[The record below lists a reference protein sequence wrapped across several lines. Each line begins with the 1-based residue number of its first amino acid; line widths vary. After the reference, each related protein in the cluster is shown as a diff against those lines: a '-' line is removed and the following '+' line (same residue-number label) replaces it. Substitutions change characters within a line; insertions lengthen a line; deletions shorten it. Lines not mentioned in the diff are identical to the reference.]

1 MKKWMKRVRK
11 MLKIGTPIS
20 LETKIRDEF
29 VRLRCKVVE
38 LKDDQVF
45 IDYPI
50 NEKTG
55 KTTYLIEGT
64 HLEAL
69 FLSDDHNVYMFETKV
84 LGRKLDIIPM
94 VILSYPGNEK
104 IYRIQ
109 RRQFVRVETPV
120 DVAVQLEP
128 GKTSFVSVTSDISAG
143 GAAIILPNGYEFT
156 LDTKLFTWFVFP
168 MQSGEYHYLNLQAK
182 VVRQVKEKNG
192 QNIVSIQFNNIS
204 EKERQIIFRFIFERQ
219 LEMKKKE
226 SVLDE

>member
-1 MKKWMKRVRK
+1 VKRVRG
-11 MLKIGTPIS
+11 MLKIGQPIS

-38 LKDDQVF
+38 LKEDQLF

-55 KTTYLIEGT
+55 KLTYLLEGT
-64 HLEAL
+64 KLEAV
-69 FLSDDHNVYMFETKV
+69 FISEDNNVYMFETKV
-84 LGRKLDIIPM
+84 LGRKLDRIPM
-94 VILSYPGNEK
+94 VILSLPSEEK

-156 LDTKLFTWFVFP
+156 PETNLYTWLVLP
-168 MQSGEYHYLNLQAK
+168 MQTGEYHYLNLQAK
-182 VVRQVKEKNG
+182 VVRQIKGKKG
-192 QNIVSIQFNNIS
+192 QRDKVSIQFNNIT
-204 EKERQIIFRFIFERQ
+204 EKERQLIFRFIFERQ

-226 SVLDE
+226 SMFEE